1 MGDVARYAGVSPAT
15 VARVL
20 YEPEKVSEEK
30 RLRIREALKA
40 TGYRPNA
47 AARGLRTQKSHS
59 IGLLMVDG
67 SLNPFFSQLS
77 QVIRSEAMKRGYTVL
92 TYQHGMNAQREAD
105 AVTQCLQQQAD
116 AVIFAY
122 AVTAE
127 GMQPLVDAGVPI
139 VQVEQARR
147 PGTDMVLVDPA
158 TGIDE
163 AVRHLTDLGHRRIGF
178 LGADPDRYARARHHG
193 RTQEEDRILAFQGAV
208 LRHGASPDPDL
219 IRLGL
224 YSAPDD
230 DPAREGRRMMQEL
243 LDLPQRPTA
252 VISSGDILAAGALQA
267 LHAAGLNVPG
277 DISLIGFD
285 NSISNL
291 LSPPLTSIGRPLEE
305 MARTALDMALAATA
319 DETREHR
326 CETFS
331 TSLVLR
337 ASTGLRGE

>member
-105 AVTQCLQQQAD
+105 AVAQCLQQQAD

-127 GMQPLVDAGVPI
+127 GMQPLMDAGVPI

-147 PGTDMVLVDPA
+147 ADASNQLPGVHRDALVVP
-158 TGIDE
+158 
-163 AVRHLTDLGHRRIGF
+163 HL
-178 LGADPDRYARARHHG
+178 ADRGP
-193 RTQEEDRILAFQGAV
+193 
-208 LRHGASPDPDL
+208 
-219 IRLGL
+219 
-224 YSAPDD
+224 
-230 DPAREGRRMMQEL
+230 
-243 LDLPQRPTA
+243 
-252 VISSGDILAAGALQA
+252 VIPSAAGEQRYEA
-267 LHAAGLNVPG
+267 
-277 DISLIGFD
+277 
-285 NSISNL
+285 
-291 LSPPLTSIGRPLEE
+291 PPLE
-305 MARTALDMALAATA
+305 A
-319 DETREHR
+319 DRGSDAQHLQQRR
-326 CETFS
+326 CNVEQTH
-331 TSLVLR
+331 L
-337 ASTGLRGE
+337 